1 MSTQEPMPSEEE
13 VTNDPG
19 DAPSNS
25 VTTETSDQESAVI
38 ADDPLKSLQGAL
50 KEKEEELAAEKD
62 RFARLQAETDNF
74 RKRMGREKEE
84 FRQFANERLFKQ
96 LVPIFDNLERALEAP
111 STNVETLKQGITMI
125 LDQFESFLKKENVT
139 PIKAV
144 GEKFNPSVH
153 DVMTQEESGEHEENT
168 VIRQFTKGY
177 QLNNRVLRP
186 SQVVISKK
194 PAGDDKKS
202 PDKKSKKTKKNEDP
216 SSVKT
221 SGG

>member
-1 MSTQEPMPSEEE
+1 MSAQEPLPNEEKI
-13 VTNDPG
+13 TNDLS
-19 DAPSNS
+19 DAQSDS
-25 VTTETSDQESAVI
+25 VTTEVSEEETEAI
-38 ADDPLKSLQGAL
+38 AGDPLKSPQGAL
-50 KEKEEELAAEKD
+50 KEKEEELTAEKD

-74 RKRMGREKEE
+74 RKRMEREKKE
-84 FRQFANERLFKQ
+84 FLQFANERLFKQ

-111 STNVETLKQGITMI
+111 STNVETLKQGIKMI

-153 DVMTQEESGEHEENT
+153 DVMTQEESGEHEEST
-168 VIRQFTKGY
+168 VIRQFIKGY

-186 SQVVISKK
+186 AQVVISKK
-194 PAGDDKKS
+194 PAGDGKKSTDKK
-202 PDKKSKKTKKNEDP
+202 KKKTRKKEDP